1 MQNPEAVKKKI
12 DLAISEFLDRRI
24 AQAAKVSPASELL
37 MKNIKEFSLRKGKR
51 IRPLFVV
58 FGFKC
63 FAEGREDEI
72 IKASIATELLHDYLL
87 IHDDIMD
94 GSDLRRGL
102 PTFHKVYEKIYAGQK
117 VSNPKLY
124 AENSAIL
131 AGDILSA
138 ISSQPILESGFPE
151 ELRIK
156 AVKKFNE
163 TNCQTGFG
171 QELDIL
177 LELNE
182 NAKAKD
188 VDLVH
193 TLKTAKYTVESPL
206 HIGAI
211 LAGATNEQL
220 KVLSDYAIPA
230 GRAFQIQDDVL
241 GVFGSEE
248 KIGKPVDSD
257 LKEGKKTLLTVHA
270 LEKASPKQKK
280 RLLEILGNQGISMK
294 DVLDAR
300 KIIKETRSLEHSR
313 TLAKDLANQALEIAK
328 ASDFNQEG
336 KDFLIS
342 IADKLVNRED

>member
-1 MQNPEAVKKKI
+1 MQDSEALKQKI
-12 DLAISEFLDRRI
+12 DQAISEFIDLRI
-24 AQAAKVSPASELL
+24 TQAKEISQASELL

-58 FGFKC
+58 YGFKC
-63 FAEGREDEI
+63 FAEGSEDEI
-72 IKASIATELLHDYLL
+72 IKVSISTELLHDYLL

-94 GSDLRRGL
+94 KSDLRRGL
-102 PTFHKVYEKIYAGQK
+102 PTFHKGYEKIYAGQNI
-117 VSNPKLY
+117 SNPAPY

-138 ISSQPILESGFPE
+138 ISPEPILESSFPE
-151 ELRIK
+151 DLK
-156 AVKKFNE
+156 VNAVKKFNE

-177 LELNE
+177 LELNK
-182 NAKAKD
+182 NAKAED

-193 TLKTAKYTVESPL
+193 ILKTAKYTVESPL

-220 KVLSDYAIPA
+220 KTLSDYAIPA

-257 LKEGKKTLLTVHA
+257 LKEGKKTLLTIHA
-270 LEKASPKQKK
+270 LEKANPEQKK
-280 RLLEILGNQGISMK
+280 RLLEILGNQNISMK
-294 DVLDAR
+294 DVEDAR
-300 KIIKETRSLEHSR
+300 KIIEETGSLEHSK
-313 TLAKDLANQALEIAK
+313 TLAKELANQALEVVK
-328 ASDFNQEG
+328 SSDFRQEG
-336 KDFLIS
+336 KDFLIA

>member
-1 MQNPEAVKKKI
+1 MQPSEAVKKKI
-12 DLAISEFLDRRI
+12 DKAILEFLDRRI
-24 AQAAKVSPASELL
+24 EQAAKVSPASELL
-37 MKNIKEFSLRKGKR
+37 MKNIKEFSLRRGKR

-58 FGFKC
+58 YGFKC
-63 FAEGREDEI
+63 FAGGGEDKI

-94 GSDLRRGL
+94 DSDLRRGL
-102 PTFHKVYEKIYAGQK
+102 PTFHKVYEKIYAEQS
-117 VSNPKLY
+117 VSDPATY

-138 ISSQPILESGFPE
+138 ISPEPILNSDFPE
-151 ELRIK
+151 GLKIR

-171 QELDIL
+171 QELDVL

-182 NAKAKD
+182 NAKAED

-211 LAGATNEQL
+211 LAGATKEQL
-220 KVLSDYAIPA
+220 KILSDYAIPA
-230 GRAFQIQDDVL
+230 GRAFQIQDDLL

-248 KIGKPVDSD
+248 KVGKPVDSD

-270 LEKASPKQKK
+270 LEKASPEQKK
-280 RLLEILGNQGISMK
+280 RLHEILGNQGISMK
-294 DVLDAR
+294 DVEDAR
-300 KIIKETRSLEHSR
+300 KIIEETGSLEHSKK
-313 TLAKDLANQALEIAK
+313 LAKQLANQALEIAK